1 MSEFMLRPRQAILIQ
16 QKASKREGSDEASV
30 IDTWRQYGI
39 IEGKGLAKTGTQC
52 TTGRQLYYEAKRTW
66 VGAGYSQMELFVK
79 VDGEIKSL
87 KDMEDLPNV
96 MLVQL
101 TQYVEEAWSEHPW
114 YCGALKGFLKGIT
127 GRVYDIH
134 KVIEKDGVLHI
145 LLYHDPQAIVRRA
158 QAEQKD
164 VKQMQTLEAYLQEQK
179 LELRRFN
186 IIDVDKNPDRIYEI
200 LNAISQRPDVE
211 ITCVTETHPK
221 LLKEKLPEDV
231 RIVWIVPQER
241 SGELPMNCYQ
251 FTPATIE
258 HRLAPFIGD
267 QLADARGG
275 NKTPVLGITHIDK
288 LLDVNKEQKVKEF
301 LTKLNYK
308 LADFDGLGLLA
319 ISYGAMDPIVAKSLV
334 RAAVGV

>member
-1 MSEFMLRPRQAILIQ
+1 MSDFMLRSRQAIPIQ
-16 QKASKREGSDEASV
+16 QKASKRGDDASA

-39 IEGKGLAKTGTQC
+39 VDGRDLAKTGTPC
-52 TTGRQLYYEAKRTW
+52 STAKQLYDEAKRTW
-66 VGAGYSQMELFVK
+66 AGAGYSQIELYAK
-79 VDGEIKSL
+79 TSEGLASL
-87 KDMEDLPNV
+87 NDMKDLPDV
-96 MLVQL
+96 MLVKL
-101 TQYVEEAWSEHPW
+101 TQYIKEEWEEYPW
-114 YCGALKGFLKGIT
+114 YCGALRGFLKGTT
-127 GRVYDIH
+127 GKVYDIH
-134 KVIEKDGVLHI
+134 KVIEKDNVLDI
-145 LLYHDPQAIVRRA
+145 VLYHDPQALVRRA

-164 VKQMQTLEAYLQEQK
+164 AQQMQTLESYLQQHK
-179 LELRRFN
+179 LKLRQFN
-186 IIDVDKNPDRIYEI
+186 VIDADKNPGRIYEL
-200 LNAISQRPDVE
+200 LNAMSQRPDVE

-221 LLKEKLPEDV
+221 LLKEKLPEEA

-275 NKTPVLGITHIDK
+275 NKTPVLGITHVDK

-308 LADFDGLGLLA
+308 LADFDGLGLLD
-319 ISYGAMDPIVAKSLV
+319 ISPGATDPIIAKGLI
-334 RAAVGV
+334 RAAEGV